1 MNSLSFVKLVVDDL
15 EAVAR
20 FYEQVFGMSRTARF
34 QAESEMGPIDEIVLD
49 SGEGA
54 RLIIVKWLE
63 RPAPPAGELMLG
75 FRSTD
80 IDQLFSEASAAAGT
94 IVRAPSPSKE
104 AGGLIVGLLAD
115 PEGHAIEIIEA
126 PPQS

>member
-20 FYEQVFGMSRTARF
+20 FYEQVFGMTRTAQF
-34 QAESEMGPIDEIVLD
+34 HAESEMGPIDEIVLD

-63 RPAPPAGELMLG
+63 RAAPPAGELMLG
-75 FRSTD
+75 FRTTA
-80 IDQLFSEASAAAGT
+80 IDQLFEDASAAGGT
-94 IVRAPSPSKE
+94 IIRPPSPSEE
-104 AGGLIVGLLAD
+104 AGGLTVGLLAD
-115 PEGHAIEIIEA
+115 PEGHTSEVVDASIER
-126 PPQS
+126 